1 MRRAV
6 KVLSNLLGAAKELTG
21 QYVEL
26 AEITEDEQNQ
36 IRISL
41 MDRPDRK
48 ATAKLLAAKGLSTYQ
63 IAEITGWSPSAI
75 QRDLRVIKDEVASSD
90 AASASDD
97 ATGTGGAETIAHR
110 EEVAAAAAEEGV
122 TDRVRRHRIR
132 VR

>member
-1 MRRAV
+1 
-6 KVLSNLLGAAKELTG
+6 
-21 QYVEL
+21 
-26 AEITEDEQNQ
+26 
-36 IRISL
+36 